1 MKRSVLLFF
10 FAFILFFSINAQ
22 IRSDYRKKF
31 VEGNRL
37 LIEDNYFQALNS
49 FVEAY
54 NIDSSSA
61 NINYKVGLCYLK
73 TATEKKK
80 ALPHLEKAVAN
91 VSKKY
96 TDMEPAEKS
105 APVNAFY
112 YYAQALHLSYKFD
125 EAIANYET
133 FKSFLSTRQVDLLKD
148 VKRQIEISN
157 NAKILV
163 SAPLNV
169 IIKNMGEGINSSYP
183 DYSPLIS
190 VDEKTLIFTSRRPGS
205 TGGDKTPEDQFY
217 DDIYIS
223 YKENDSTWSTPVS
236 ISSNINTVT
245 HEGSIGLLADGK
257 TLLIYK
263 DSNGGD
269 IFYSKL
275 EGDVWTVAEGL
286 GTSVNTPNWETSACL
301 TPDGNTL
308 YFISDRAGGVG
319 GRDIWKSTKLPNGNW
334 SFAQNLGSPVNTP
347 YDEESPYIHP
357 SGNVLFFSSEGH
369 QTIGGFDIFFST
381 KGDKDWDAPLNIGYP
396 INTTDD
402 DLYYVTSP
410 DGKRGY
416 YSSSSG
422 NGFGEK
428 DIYIINIPERKEQ
441 PLVLI
446 KGTLIPATGEQL
458 PPHIEIIATN
468 NESGIV
474 SGTYTPRDGNFTI
487 IIPPNSNYNLSYQK
501 DGEEFLNETMEV
513 PADAAYQEIIK
524 VINLKPFTQG
534 QPISFVVNEEKPANK
549 DTIVVVKKKEEKTI
563 LKTEPIVK
571 TEPPVVKREQ
581 LAKVD
586 KLNFQMFFK
595 YNVTQ
600 TDVND
605 APFTQF
611 IDNLMGLYNKNG
623 AINISMT
630 SCASQVPTRA
640 FKSNKELAVVRAE
653 KTKEQL
659 LSALKDKGIEAGKI
673 NFVKTKSIV
682 AGPQYNTDYLISKA
696 AYEKHQFVKINA
708 Y

>member
-1 MKRSVLLFF
+1 MKKSLLLVSFS
-10 FAFILFFSINAQ
+10 FILCFSTYAQ
-22 IRSDYRKKF
+22 IRGDYRKKF
-31 VEGNRL
+31 TEGNRL
-37 LIEDNYFQALNS
+37 LIEGNYFQALNN
-49 FVEAY
+49 FEDAY
-54 NIDSSSA
+54 RIDSSSA

-73 TATEKKK
+73 TITKKNK
-80 ALPHLEKAVAN
+80 ALPYLEKAVSN

-105 APVNAFY
+105 APVHAFY
-112 YYAQALHLSYKFD
+112 YYAQALHLNYKFD
-125 EAIANYET
+125 EAITNYET
-133 FKSFLSTRQVDLLKD
+133 FRSFLTSRQVELLKD
-148 VKRQIEISN
+148 VNRQIEISN
-157 NAKILV
+157 NAKVLV

-169 IIKNMGEGINSSYP
+169 IIKNMGASINSPYP

-223 YKENDSTWSTPVS
+223 YKENDSTWSDPVS
-236 ISSNINTVT
+236 ISPNINTVT

-275 EGDVWTVAEGL
+275 ENDVWTVPEGL

-308 YFISDRAGGVG
+308 YFISDRPGGVG
-319 GRDIWKSTKLPNGNW
+319 GRDIWKCTKLPNGNW
-334 SFAQNLGSPVNTP
+334 SFGQNLGPPVNTP

-357 SGNVLFFSSEGH
+357 SGNVLFYSSQGH

-381 KGDKDWDAPLNIGYP
+381 KGDKGWDAPINIGYP

-416 YSSSSG
+416 YSSSATD
-422 NGFGEK
+422 GFGEK

-441 PLVLI
+441 ALVLI
-446 KGTLIPATGEQL
+446 KGSLIPATGEQL
-458 PPHIEIIATN
+458 PSNIEIIATN

-487 IIPPNSNYNLSYQK
+487 IIPPNSNYTLSYQR
-501 DGEEFLNETMEV
+501 DGEEFLNEIMEV

-524 VINLKPFTQG
+524 VINLKPFILG
-534 QPISFVVNEEKPANK
+534 QPLVINEEKPEKK
-549 DTIVVVKKKEEKTI
+549 DTIAVINKKTPKPVLKEEPVIK
-563 LKTEPIVK
+563 KD
-571 TEPPVVKREQ
+571 PPVVKMES

-595 YNVTQ
+595 YNVTE

-605 APFTQF
+605 LPFTQF
-611 IDNLMGLYNKNG
+611 IDNLIELYNKNG
-623 AINISMT
+623 TVSINLIS
-630 SCASQVPTRA
+630 SASQVPTRA
-640 FKSNKELAVVRAE
+640 YKSNKELAIVRAE
-653 KTKEQL
+653 KAKEQL
-659 LSALKDKGIEAGKI
+659 LSTLKDKGIDTAKV

-682 AGPQYNTDYLISKA
+682 AGPQYNSDYLIIKD